1 MRAEKEVA
9 EGDLQPLPTPPFAG
23 DANEGCDRDVMQAAK
38 PHGGKKVEGKGM
50 VSIHSQRKPGK
61 VLAGFGNWKKGDL
74 ARAFL
79 VKEQESFK
87 RKKLAPETVA
97 KS

>member
-1 MRAEKEVA
+1 
-9 EGDLQPLPTPPFAG
+9 
-23 DANEGCDRDVMQAAK
+23 
-38 PHGGKKVEGKGM
+38 M

-79 VKEQESFK
+79 VKEQESFE
-87 RKKLAPETVA
+87 RKKLAPGTVA